1 MRYLII
7 HLLFTAGGMGGELR
21 KRRQSR
27 LSGLSRFSRETIYE
41 SIRSAV
47 TSGRRNVTSSSNI
60 NNNEHTHPY
69 HKHLLEFFHTNSG
82 RSSRAPSRQM
92 AREHLEMKNSR
103 PEMDV
108 NYADVVL
115 SEKEIK
121 EAYGIP

>member
-1 MRYLII
+1 MCNHNHLI
-7 HLLFTAGGMGGELR
+7 TVGDRELR

-47 TSGRRNVTSSSNI
+47 TSGRRNISSSSNT
-60 NNNEHTHPY
+60 NNNDLPPHH
-69 HKHLLEFFHTNSG
+69 HKHLLEFSHTNNSG
-82 RSSRAPSRQM
+82 RSSRTPSRQM
-92 AREHLEMKNSR
+92 TREHLEMNSR

-115 SEKEIK
+115 SEREIK